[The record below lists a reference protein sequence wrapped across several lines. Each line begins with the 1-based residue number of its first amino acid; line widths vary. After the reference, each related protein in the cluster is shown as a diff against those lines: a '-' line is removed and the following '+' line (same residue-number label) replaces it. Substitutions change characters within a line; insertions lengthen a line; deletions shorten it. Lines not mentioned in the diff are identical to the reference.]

1 MAGFIAWGFAL
12 LSTLRILA
20 YLPTLAAIHASGR
33 ADQHSI
39 LTWVTFLGA
48 NIAMAAWLCEQ
59 NGFRLNRAI
68 LVNLANALMCAA
80 IAGLIAWTRMAAT
93 L

>member
-1 MAGFIAWGFAL
+1 VASAIAWAFAL

-33 ADQHSI
+33 ADQHSV
-39 LTWVTFLGA
+39 LTWITFLGA
-48 NIAMAAWLCEQ
+48 NVAMAAWLSEQ
-59 NGFRLNRAI
+59 NGFRANRAV

-80 IAGLIAWTRMAAT
+80 IVGLILWTRMAAT
-93 L
+93 